1 MANVKVSNDFN
12 NFMARNSKAV
22 EDAKTAENTM
32 ATCAMP
38 IGWEGQ
44 CICVDA
50 VADKSKDKKD
60 QDGKVKEGSPYIRLE
75 FSVVGDESYTGK
87 KFSRLWMFNDTAKA
101 TAADRFEWCLNEMEN
116 LGLPQETRKTFDSVE
131 ELLKHFIDSDAVYEC
146 EVNKS
151 DYSRDGKEMKVRLS
165 AEAVDMTDSVVPT
178 GPASDEPEDDT
189 VMYLG
194 KKWEVVSK
202 EGKEL
207 TIKSM
212 KTGQTKVVT
221 TDDLD

>member
-22 EDAKTAENTM
+22 DEAKTAENTM

-44 CICVDA
+44 AICTDA

-60 QDGKVKEGSPYIRLE
+60 ADGKVKEGNPYIRLE
-75 FSVVGDESYTGK
+75 FSVVGDETYAGK
-87 KFSRLWMFNDTAKA
+87 KFSRLWMFMDSAKA

-131 ELLKHFIDSDAVYEC
+131 ELLRHFIETDAVYDA
-146 EVNKS
+146 EVVKN
-151 DYSRDGKEMKVRLS
+151 DYSRDGKEVKVRQS
-165 AEAVDMTDSVVPT
+165 AEAVDDTDSVMPT
-178 GPASDEPEDDT
+178 EPTTPETSDQVT
-189 VMYLG
+189 YLG
-194 KKWEVVSK
+194 KKWDVVSK

-207 TIKSM
+207 TIKSI
-212 KTGQTKVVT
+212 KTGQTKTVSV
-221 TDDLD
+221 DDLD